1 MTAKAFIEK
10 VPALLT
16 LEAGSRWVEIDER
29 IAPRRDEPVLN
40 KLYASA
46 FFGTPFASLL
56 ASHQCDSVIVT
67 GASTSGCVRA
77 TAVDVLQYGYRP
89 VVPREAVGRP
99 QSGGPRGGA
108 VRHRPEVRRRRV
120 ARRVPR
126 RRWRGWLPHT
136 LVEKILLAHC
146 DADDVRPG
154 DVVTVRCDVV
164 MANDVSGPVA
174 FRAMEKMGAERVF
187 DPSRVVMVAD
197 HFMPAK
203 DARSAELQARLKR
216 WSEEQGVT
224 YYGQGRGGIEHTLLC
239 EEGWIV
245 PGAVI
250 AGGDSHTCTY
260 GALGAF
266 GTGLGSTD
274 IASCLALGSFWQAV
288 PETIQIEL
296 DRPAGELRDR
306 QGRDPR
312 RASGRSASAAG
323 RTRCSSSSARAPRR
337 SRSTSGSRSRTWRS
351 RPARRRASS
360 RPTTRWRPT
369 SRAARGR
376 AWTAERS
383 DRRRDVPA
391 TSRDR
396 PVGARA
402 ARRAAAP
409 PRQRDDGV
417 ETPARSRS
425 TRSTSAT
432 ARTGR

>member
-1 MTAKAFIEK
+1 MA
-10 VPALLT
+10 
-16 LEAGSRWVEIDER
+16 
-29 IAPRRDEPVLN
+29 
-40 KLYASA
+40 
-46 FFGTPFASLL
+46 
-56 ASHQCDSVIVT
+56 
-67 GASTSGCVRA
+67 
-77 TAVDVLQYGYRP
+77 
-89 VVPREAVGRP
+89 
-99 QSGGPRGGA
+99 
-108 VRHRPEVRRRRV
+108 
-120 ARRVPR
+120 
-126 RRWRGWLPHT
+126 HT

-245 PGAVI
+245 PGRGDRRRRLPHLHLRRARRVRDGARLDRHRVVPRARLVL
-250 AGGDSHTCTY
+250 AGGARD
-260 GALGAF
+260 
-266 GTGLGSTD
+266 D
-274 IASCLALGSFWQAV
+274 
-288 PETIQIEL
+288 P
-296 DRPAGELRDR
+296 DRAQRAARELRHG

-312 RASGRSASAAG
+312 RARADRRRRRDERGARVRRPGRGGALG
-323 RTRCSSSSARAPRR
+323 RRAPRR
-337 SRSTSGSRSRTWRS
+337 REHGGRGGLGDGHLPGRRGGRGVPR
-351 RPARRRASS
+351 RP
-360 RPTTRWRPT
+360 RPLELDGGALRP
-369 SRAARGR
+369 G
-376 AWTAERS
+376 
-383 DRRRDVPA
+383 RDVPA
-391 TSRDR
+391 APRDR

-409 PRQRDDGV
+409 AGQREPVSRGR
-417 ETPARSRS
+417 PASPS